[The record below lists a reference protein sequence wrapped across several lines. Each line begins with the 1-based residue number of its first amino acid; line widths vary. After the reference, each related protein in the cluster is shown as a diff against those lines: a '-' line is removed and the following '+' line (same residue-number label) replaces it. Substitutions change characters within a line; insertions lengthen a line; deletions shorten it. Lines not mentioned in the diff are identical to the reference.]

1 MASITANSLRS
12 GKRAKDA
19 QGSDPHLSKVVEL
32 NGKYR
37 LFFRPWLVEDG
48 VVDVAA
54 AMVPGRSC
62 DFDICGTGF
71 IPYTKDMYSI
81 DETKQIDD
89 NTGLKSWARIAR
101 VIHDA
106 QCAREKK
113 NAEAEAQRT
122 AQELNQPL
130 DQVSLSRN
138 LEGIELKY
146 HGGKAADGTNIA
158 PKVQPA
164 ISGMQQK
171 LSTQLLAVKLLPTGM
186 PDWKNAKYAV
196 LELSNQRI
204 TELITIL
211 DDPNY
216 CDPNCTYIEVGYDYI
231 GADKQAAGRAAKYQG
246 IVRQMSLETM
256 DPAGWQSAGKKLI
269 DGIANGSTLDE
280 VAEIM
285 RSRNR
290 NLKGGKGPNDIIN
303 SMKTWLARNAAIY
316 GSIDF
321 SADNVAWAAKDF
333 LDAHLVDGL
342 PAIKEQFE
350 KIVAEQ
356 EAKKNGAAPAEETAP
371 VAEDA
376 LTQAAQAPAQVSAA
390 QAEQEAINVASQVAE
405 AGVAQT
411 VKTVLSNTPNI
422 SLNEDELG
430 EI

>member
-37 LFFRPWLVEDG
+37 LFYRPWVVEDG

-62 DFDICGTGF
+62 NFEICGTGF

-81 DETKQIDD
+81 DETQQIDD

-158 PKVQPA
+158 PKEQPA

-204 TELITIL
+204 NEIIAIL

-216 CDPNCTYIEVGYDYI
+216 CNPDCNYIEVGYDYI

-246 IVRQMSLETM
+246 IVRQMSLEM
-256 DPAGWQSAGKKLI
+256 IDPQGWESMGKKLV
-269 DGIANGSTLDE
+269 DGIANGKTLDE

-290 NLKGGKGPNDIIN
+290 NLKGGKGPNDVI
-303 SMKTWLARNAAIY
+303 SALKTWLAKNAAIY

-333 LDAHLVDGL
+333 LDAHLVDNL
-342 PAIKEQFE
+342 PAIKEKFE
-350 KIVAEQ
+350 QIVAEQ
-356 EAKKNGAAPAEETAP
+356 EAKKSGESDKAENTTAAGEST
-371 VAEDA
+371 
-376 LTQAAQAPAQVSAA
+376 LMQAAQAPTMNEQDAIAVAA
-390 QAEQEAINVASQVAE
+390 QVAE

-411 VKTVLSNTPNI
+411 VKNVLNNTPNLKL
-422 SLNEDELG
+422 SDEDELG
-430 EI
+430 VI

>member
-1 MASITANSLRS
+1 MASLTANSLRS

-37 LFFRPWLVEDG
+37 LFFRPWVLEDG
-48 VVDVAA
+48 IVDVAA
-54 AMVPGRSC
+54 AMVPGRTC
-62 DFDICGTGF
+62 DLDICGTTF
-71 IPYTKDMYSI
+71 IPYTKDMYTE
-81 DETKQIDD
+81 DESHQIDD
-89 NTGLKSWARIAR
+89 KTGLKAWARIAK

-106 QCAREKK
+106 QCIREKK

-122 AQELNQPL
+122 AQELGQPL

-138 LEGIELKY
+138 LEGIEIKY

-158 PKVQPA
+158 PKERPA

-171 LSTQLLAVKLLPTGM
+171 LSTQLLVVKLLPTGM

-204 TELITIL
+204 NELIAIL

-216 CDPNCTYIEVGYDYI
+216 CNPNSSYIEVGYDYI

-246 IVRQMSLETM
+246 IVASMGLATV
-256 DPAGWQSAGKKLI
+256 DPTGWASAGEKLVA
-269 DGIANGSTLDE
+269 GIANGTTLDE

-290 NLKGGKGPNDIIN
+290 NLKGGKGPNDIIT
-303 SMKTWLARNAAIY
+303 STKTWLAKNAAIY

-321 SADNVAWAAKDF
+321 EAENVEWAAKDF

-350 KIVAEQ
+350 KLVAKQ
-356 EAKKNGAAPAEETAP
+356 EAKKASGENAETTEAPASPLMEAATAP
-371 VAEDA
+371 A
-376 LTQAAQAPAQVSAA
+376 VS
-390 QAEQEAINVASQVAE
+390 EQEAMNIAAQVAE

-411 VKTVLSNTPNI
+411 IKNVINSTPNV
-422 SLNEDELG
+422 EFDDEIG
-430 EI
+430 DI

>member
-1 MASITANSLRS
+1 MASLTANSLRS

-37 LFFRPWLVEDG
+37 LFFRPWVLEDG
-48 VVDVAA
+48 IVDVAA
-54 AMVPGRSC
+54 AMVPGRTC
-62 DFDICGTGF
+62 DLDICGTTF
-71 IPYTKDMYSI
+71 IPYTKDMYTE
-81 DETKQIDD
+81 DESHQIDD
-89 NTGLKSWARIAR
+89 KTGLKAWARIAK

-106 QCAREKK
+106 QCIREKK

-122 AQELNQPL
+122 AQELGQPL

-138 LEGIELKY
+138 LEGIEIKY

-158 PKVQPA
+158 PKERPA

-171 LSTQLLAVKLLPTGM
+171 LSTQLLVVKLLPTGM

-204 TELITIL
+204 NELIAIL

-216 CDPNCTYIEVGYDYI
+216 CNPNSSYIEVGYDYI
-231 GADKQAAGRAAKYQG
+231 GADKQTAGRAAKYQG
-246 IVRQMSLETM
+246 IVASMGLATV
-256 DPAGWQSAGKKLI
+256 DPTGWASAGEKLVA
-269 DGIANGSTLDE
+269 GIANGTTLDE

-290 NLKGGKGPNDIIN
+290 NLKGGKGPNDIIT
-303 SMKTWLARNAAIY
+303 SMKTWLAKNAAIY

-321 SADNVAWAAKDF
+321 EAENVEWAAKDF

-350 KIVAEQ
+350 KLVAKQ
-356 EAKKNGAAPAEETAP
+356 EAKKASGENAETTKAPVSPLMEAATAPA
-371 VAEDA
+371 
-376 LTQAAQAPAQVSAA
+376 VS
-390 QAEQEAINVASQVAE
+390 EQEAMNIAAQVAE

-411 VKTVLSNTPNI
+411 IKNVINSTPNV
-422 SLNEDELG
+422 EFDDEIG
-430 EI
+430 DI

>member
-19 QGSDPHLSKVVEL
+19 QGSDQHLSKVVEL

-37 LFFRPWLVEDG
+37 IFFRTWPTEDG
-48 VVDVAA
+48 LVDIAA

-62 DFDICGTGF
+62 NFEICGTGF

-81 DETKQIDD
+81 DETHQIDD

-106 QCAREKK
+106 QCIREKK
-113 NAEAEAQRT
+113 NAEAEAERT
-122 AQELNQPL
+122 ANELQQPL

-138 LEGIELKY
+138 LDGIELKY
-146 HGGKAADGTNIA
+146 NGGKAADGTNIP
-158 PKVQPA
+158 PKEQPA

-171 LSTQLLAVKLLPTGM
+171 LSTQLLVVKLLPTGM

-204 TELITIL
+204 NEIITIL
-211 DDPNY
+211 DDANY
-216 CDPNCTYIEVGYDYI
+216 CNPNLNYIEVGYDYV

-246 IVRQMSLETM
+246 IVQSMSLASL
-256 DPAGWQSAGKKLI
+256 DPAGWESVGKKLV
-269 DGIANGSTLDE
+269 DGIANGKTLDE

-290 NLKGGKGPNDIIN
+290 NLKGGKGPNDIIS
-303 SMKTWLARNAAIY
+303 SMKTWLAKNAAIY

-342 PAIKEQFE
+342 PKIKEQFE
-350 KIVAEQ
+350 KVLAEQ
-356 EAKKNGAAPAEETAP
+356 ETKKNGESSESSESVASAP
-371 VAEDA
+371 VAENP
-376 LTQAAQAPAQVSAA
+376 LTQAAQAPAQS
-390 QAEQEAINVASQVAE
+390 EQEAIAVAAQVAE

-411 VKTVLSNTPNI
+411 VKNVLNTTPN
-422 SLNEDELG
+422 LKLMDDDELG
-430 EI
+430 TI

>member
-1 MASITANSLRS
+1 MASLTANSLRS

-37 LFFRPWLVEDG
+37 LFFRPWVLEDG
-48 VVDVAA
+48 IVDVAA
-54 AMVPGRSC
+54 AMVPGRTC
-62 DFDICGTGF
+62 DLDICGTTF
-71 IPYTKDMYSI
+71 IPYTKDMYTE
-81 DETKQIDD
+81 DESHQIDD
-89 NTGLKSWARIAR
+89 KTGLKAWARIAK

-106 QCAREKK
+106 QCIREKK

-122 AQELNQPL
+122 AQELGQPL

-138 LEGIELKY
+138 LEGIEIKY
-146 HGGKAADGTNIA
+146 HGGKAADGTNLA
-158 PKVQPA
+158 PKERPA

-171 LSTQLLAVKLLPTGM
+171 LSTQLLVVKLLPTGM

-204 TELITIL
+204 NELIAIL

-216 CDPNCTYIEVGYDYI
+216 CNPNSSYIEVGYDYI

-246 IVRQMSLETM
+246 IVASMGLATV
-256 DPAGWQSAGKKLI
+256 DPTGWASAGEKLVA
-269 DGIANGSTLDE
+269 GIANGTTLDE

-290 NLKGGKGPNDIIN
+290 NLKGGKGPNDIIT
-303 SMKTWLARNAAIY
+303 SMKTWLAKNAAIY

-321 SADNVAWAAKDF
+321 EAENVEWAAKDF

-350 KIVAEQ
+350 KLVAKQ
-356 EAKKNGAAPAEETAP
+356 EAKKASGENAETTKAPASPLMEAATAP
-371 VAEDA
+371 A
-376 LTQAAQAPAQVSAA
+376 VS
-390 QAEQEAINVASQVAE
+390 EQEAMNIAAQVAE

-411 VKTVLSNTPNI
+411 IKNVINSTPNV
-422 SLNEDELG
+422 EFDDEIG
-430 EI
+430 DI

>member
-1 MASITANSLRS
+1 MASLTANSLRS

-37 LFFRPWLVEDG
+37 LFFRPWVLEDG
-48 VVDVAA
+48 IVDVAA
-54 AMVPGRSC
+54 AMVPGRTC
-62 DFDICGTGF
+62 DLDICGTTF
-71 IPYTKDMYSI
+71 IPYTKDMYSE
-81 DETKQIDD
+81 DESHQIDD
-89 NTGLKSWARIAR
+89 KTGLKAWARIAK

-106 QCAREKK
+106 QCIREKK

-122 AQELNQPL
+122 AQELGQPL

-138 LEGIELKY
+138 LEGIEIKY

-158 PKVQPA
+158 PKERPA

-171 LSTQLLAVKLLPTGM
+171 LSTQLLVVKLLPTGM

-204 TELITIL
+204 NELIAIL

-216 CDPNCTYIEVGYDYI
+216 CNPNSSYIEVGYDYI

-246 IVRQMSLETM
+246 IVASMGLATV
-256 DPAGWQSAGKKLI
+256 DPTGWASAGEKLVA
-269 DGIANGSTLDE
+269 GIANGTTLDE

-290 NLKGGKGPNDIIN
+290 NLKGGKGPNDIIT
-303 SMKTWLARNAAIY
+303 SMKTWLAKNAAIY

-321 SADNVAWAAKDF
+321 EAENVEWAAKDF

-350 KIVAEQ
+350 KLVAKQ
-356 EAKKNGAAPAEETAP
+356 EAKKASGGNTETADAPTSPLMEAATAPA
-371 VAEDA
+371 
-376 LTQAAQAPAQVSAA
+376 VS
-390 QAEQEAINVASQVAE
+390 EQEAMNIAAQVAE

-411 VKTVLSNTPNI
+411 IKNVINSTPNV
-422 SLNEDELG
+422 EFDDEIG
-430 EI
+430 DI